1 MKRRRTKIIVTLGP
15 ATSSE
20 HDILT
25 IRDKG
30 VDFVRINMSHS
41 TIPDLKRY
49 VGLAQDAGIPF
60 ILDTEGS
67 QVRTGDLET
76 DVICFQ
82 ENDEILIRSQPILGN
97 RHEISL
103 KPGSILEQLQP
114 GDLIHID
121 FDTLILRVMD
131 VSAASRGMVTTR
143 AITGGFIG
151 RNKAVVLDPVMRRP
165 VQLPTLSPKDL
176 QSIEVGLAMG
186 VEHIACSFIRSGGAV
201 DEVRRLTRNKMTIIS
216 KIECRDA
223 LLDVDQIIEKSDFLL
238 IDRGD
243 LSKEIP
249 IERIPCTQKVIID
262 RARQRKKGVF
272 VATNLL
278 ETMIEKRKPT
288 RAEVHDVIDTVV
300 DGAAGLTLA
309 AETAIGKYPM
319 ECINTLNKLIVHA
332 EECMANVKC
341 AEGVHSVFIQSLA
354 STNYLVSYETTA
366 ALISPHGGKLVN
378 RVAEKL
384 PDRAYLDG
392 LPTIVLDQDQQME
405 VEQLA
410 FGTYSPL
417 EGFMGQEDFRSVL
430 ADMRL
435 ANGTAWPLPIVLDVP
450 HGVAARLSVGTP
462 ISLTDQLGTHLALL
476 HLSEKYTFDKEDVA
490 LQLYGTHSLEHP
502 GVRRVMAM
510 NPVLL
515 AGAIDLL
522 AVRHSDTRAYELT
535 PAQVRRLF
543 EERGWST
550 ILGFHTRNVIHRA
563 HEHMQ
568 LEALESERC
577 DGLLVQ
583 PIVGSRK
590 PGDYHPR
597 YVIKSYERMLD
608 SVYPRNK
615 VIFAVFAT
623 FSRYAGPREALF
635 TALCRQNFGCSH
647 FIVGRD
653 HTGTGAYHDPNAAHE
668 IFDRFPELP
677 IKVVRFDEV
686 YYSETLKR
694 YVDGKNGSAGGG
706 DGKRS
711 ISGTQA
717 RQMLEQGLRPP
728 DWFMRPQISSM
739 ILNAIN
745 DGEQVF
751 VTG

>member
-1 MKRRRTKIIVTLGP
+1 MKSRRTKIIVTLGP
-15 ATSSE
+15 ATSTE
-20 HDILT
+20 QDILT

-41 TIPDLKRY
+41 SIPDLKRY
-49 VGLAQDAGIPF
+49 IGLAQDVGIPF

-67 QVRTGDLET
+67 QVRTGELET
-76 DVICFQ
+76 EVICFQ
-82 ENDEILIRSQPILGN
+82 ENDEILIRSRAIVGD
-97 RHEISL
+97 RREISL

-131 VSAASRGMVTTR
+131 VSTVSQGFIKTR

-151 RNKAVVLDPVMRRP
+151 RNKAVVLDLAMRRP
-165 VQLPTLSPKDL
+165 VQLPPLSEKDL
-176 QSIEVGLAMG
+176 QSIELGLAMG
-186 VEHIACSFIRSGGAV
+186 VEHIACSFMRSGSAV
-201 DEVRRLTRNKMTIIS
+201 DEVRRLTKNRMTIIS

-223 LLDVDQIIEKSDFLL
+223 LQDIDQIIEKSDVLL

-249 IERIPCTQKVIID
+249 IERIPCTQKIIID
-262 RARQRKKGVF
+262 RARQRNKGVF

-288 RAEVHDVIDTVV
+288 RAEVHDVINTVV

-309 AETAIGKYPM
+309 AETAIGKFPM
-319 ECINTLNKLIVHA
+319 ECINTLSKLIVHA
-332 EECMANVKC
+332 EECMTEVRC

-354 STNYLVSYETTA
+354 ATNYLVDYETTA
-366 ALISPHGGKLVN
+366 ALISPHGGRLVS
-378 RVAEKL
+378 RVMEKMPDEASLRAL
-384 PDRAYLDG
+384 PQVELDR
-392 LPTIVLDQDQQME
+392 DQQME

-417 EGFMGQEDFRSVL
+417 EGFMGQADLHSVL
-430 ADMRL
+430 AYMRL
-435 ANGTAWPLPIVLDVP
+435 ANGAVWPLPILLDVP
-450 HGVAARLSVGTP
+450 QNVADRLPVGGA
-462 ISLTDQLGTHLALL
+462 ISLTDQTGAPLALL
-476 HLSEKYTFDKEDVA
+476 HLSEKYPLDKEKLA
-490 LQLYGTHSLEHP
+490 LALYGTQSSEHP
-502 GVRRVMAM
+502 GVKRVMGM
-510 NPVLL
+510 NPMLL
-515 AGAIDLL
+515 AGPIDLI
-522 AVRHSDTRAYELT
+522 APRRSETRAYELT

-550 ILGFHTRNVIHRA
+550 VLGFHTRNVIHRA

-597 YVIKSYERMLD
+597 FVIKSYERMLD

-615 VIFAVFAT
+615 VIFSVFAT

-653 HTGTGAYHDPNAAHE
+653 HTGTGAYQNPNAAHE
-668 IFDRFPELP
+668 IFDQFPELP
-677 IKVVRFDEV
+677 IKVVRYDEV
-686 YYSETLKR
+686 YYSETLRR
-694 YVDGKNGSAGGG
+694 YVNGRGGS
-706 DGKRS
+706 DSRDEGKRS

-717 RQMLEQGLRPP
+717 RQMIERGLTPP

-739 ILNAIN
+739 LINAIN
-745 DGEQVF
+745 EGEEVF
-751 VTG
+751 VA

>member
-1 MKRRRTKIIVTLGP
+1 MKSRRTKIIATLGP
-15 ATSSE
+15 ATSTE
-20 HDILT
+20 QDILT

-41 TIPDLKRY
+41 SIPDLKRY
-49 VGLAQDAGIPF
+49 IGLAQDAGIPF

-76 DVICFQ
+76 EVICFQ
-82 ENDEILIRSQPILGN
+82 ENDEILIRSQPIVGN
-97 RHEISL
+97 RREIAL

-131 VSAASRGMVTTR
+131 VSSAAQGVITTR

-151 RNKAVVLDPVMRRP
+151 KNKAVVLDLALRRP
-165 VQLPTLSPKDL
+165 VQLPPLTEKDL
-176 QSIEVGLAMG
+176 QSIELGLAMG
-186 VEHIACSFIRSGGAV
+186 VNHIACSFIRTGSAV

-223 LLDVDQIIEKSDFLL
+223 LQDIDRIIDKSDALL

-249 IERIPCTQKVIID
+249 LERIPCTQKIIID
-262 RARQRKKGVF
+262 RARQRHKGVF

-288 RAEVHDVIDTVV
+288 RAEVHDVINTVV

-319 ECINTLNKLIVHA
+319 ECINTLTKLIVHA
-332 EECMANVKC
+332 EDCMAEVRC

-354 STNYLVSYETTA
+354 STNYLTDYESTA

-378 RVAEKL
+378 RVAEKV
-384 PDRAYLDG
+384 PERAYLDS
-392 LPTIVLDQDQQME
+392 LPTVELNRDQQME
-405 VEQLA
+405 IEQLA
-410 FGTYSPL
+410 LGTYSPL

-435 ANGTAWPLPIVLDVP
+435 ANGTVWPLPIVLDVP
-450 HGVAARLSVGTP
+450 QAIADRLPVGAP
-462 ISLTDQLGTHLALL
+462 VSLTDHLGTPLALL
-476 HLSEKYTFDKEDVA
+476 HLSEKYTFDKEELA
-490 LQLYGTHSLEHP
+490 RQLYQTDSSDHP

-515 AGAIDLL
+515 GGPIDLL
-522 AVRHSDTRAYELT
+522 AVRQSETRAYELT

-550 ILGFHTRNVIHRA
+550 VLGFHTRNVIHRA
-563 HEHMQ
+563 HEHIQ
-568 LEALESERC
+568 LAALESERC

-590 PGDYHPR
+590 TGDYHPR
-597 YVIKSYERMLD
+597 FVIKSYERMLD
-608 SVYPRNK
+608 SVYPKNK
-615 VIFAVFAT
+615 VIFSVFAT

-635 TALCRQNFGCSH
+635 TALCRQNYGCSH

-653 HTGTGAYHDPNAAHE
+653 HTGTGAYQNPNAAHE

-694 YVDGKNGSAGGG
+694 YVDGRASSDVRDG
-706 DGKRS
+706 GKRS
-711 ISGTQA
+711 ISGSQA
-717 RQMLEQGLRPP
+717 RQMLERGLTPP

-739 ILNAIN
+739 LINAIN
-745 DGEQVF
+745 NGEQVF
-751 VTG
+751 VA